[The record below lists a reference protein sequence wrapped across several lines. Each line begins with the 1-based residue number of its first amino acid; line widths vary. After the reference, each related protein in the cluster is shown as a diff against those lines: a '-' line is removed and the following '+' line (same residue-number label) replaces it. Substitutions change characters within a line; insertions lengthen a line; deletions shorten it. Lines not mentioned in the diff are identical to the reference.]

1 MKKAGHT
8 PLIAITCGTDAS
20 FPLGRERYRTAVE
33 NSGGDAVFV
42 APQRSVS
49 GLAVC
54 YDGLIIPGGKDLP
67 ASLYGEG
74 PLCHIVPEESV
85 RIDFEFSLLREI
97 MGRKKPVLGICYGM
111 QLMNVFF
118 QGSLY
123 QDIHLQVPGSLDHVR
138 GVHGIS
144 IEHNPVVRVHG
155 SQVNSSH
162 HQAVKKGGDGLKPFA
177 WADDGIIEA
186 FYGEGYRFLVGVQWH
201 PERMEDSLSR
211 QLFSHFVGAC
221 RV

>member
-1 MKKAGHT
+1 MKKIDPR
-8 PLIAITCGTDAS
+8 PLIAITCGTDAG

-33 NSGGDAVFV
+33 NAGGDAVFV

-49 GLAVC
+49 DLAVR

-74 PLCHIVPEESV
+74 PLCHILPEEPV
-85 RIDFEFSLLREI
+85 RINFEFSLLREI
-97 MGRKKPVLGICYGM
+97 MGRKKPVFGICYGM

-123 QDIHLQVPGSLDHVR
+123 QDIHSQVPGSLDHLS
-138 GVHGIS
+138 GGHGIS
-144 IEHNPVVRVHG
+144 IGHNPFVRVGG

-162 HQAVKKGGDGLKPFA
+162 HQAVKKEGDGLKPFA

-186 FYGEGYRFLVGVQWH
+186 FYGEAYRFLVGVQWH
-201 PERMEDSLSR
+201 PERMQDSLSKR
-211 QLFSHFVGAC
+211 LLERFVEEC
-221 RV
+221 RA